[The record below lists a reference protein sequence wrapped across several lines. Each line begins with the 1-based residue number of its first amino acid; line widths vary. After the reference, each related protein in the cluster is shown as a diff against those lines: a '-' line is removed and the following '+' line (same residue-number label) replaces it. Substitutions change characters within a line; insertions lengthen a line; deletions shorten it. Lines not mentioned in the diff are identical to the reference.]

1 MIGLK
6 RGAVALV
13 DYDPT
18 WPDEFAQEKR
28 RLEEAFGDKVVEIVH
43 VGSTAV
49 PGLTAKP
56 IIDIEVGLSK
66 LEDYKELIP
75 LAENLGYYFMPERV
89 FEDYVFMPKGS
100 ESCRT
105 HYLHFA
111 AINSDEWRNV
121 IKFRDVLRANP
132 KLRDEYAL
140 LKTKLA
146 ATNATNRQVYTA
158 AKATFIERIIGM
170 AA

>member
-1 MIGLK
+1 
-6 RGAVALV
+6 
-13 DYDPT
+13 
-18 WPDEFAQEKR
+18 
-28 RLEEAFGDKVVEIVH
+28 
-43 VGSTAV
+43 
-49 PGLTAKP
+49 
-56 IIDIEVGLSK
+56 
-66 LEDYKELIP
+66 
-75 LAENLGYYFMPERV
+75 MPERV
-89 FEDYVFMPKGS
+89 FEDYAFMPKGS